1 MTNKNIWLQLAISC
15 KMCFDAKLQNMLVV
29 FFGQFECFAVFVNM
43 GALCS
48 SGS

>member
-1 MTNKNIWLQLAISC
+1 M
-15 KMCFDAKLQNMLVV
+15 

-48 SGS
+48 SGSWGSITEQ